1 MRVKYLKDAEPYQ
14 KGDVVEVP
22 DDRADNLIE
31 NGTVEQVSSDTE
43 VRVQATENKDAVNR
57 TEEIQRERLQ
67 KTADASGREA
77 TGRVGDEDVTAK
89 PGSEQKESKKK

>member
-1 MRVKYLKDAEPYQ
+1 MRIKYLKDAEPYQ

-31 NGTVEQVSSDTE
+31 NGTVEQVSSDTDL
-43 VRVQATENKDAVNR
+43 RVQATENKAVDR

-77 TGRVGDEDVTAK
+77 TGRVGDKDVTVK
-89 PGSEQKESKKK
+89 PGTEEKESKKK